1 MALLKKE
8 ENSMARYCKICGAK
22 SGRCNHLV
30 IDFGER
36 EENTDEK
43 KDEAKKSDEQ
53 S

>member
-1 MALLKKE
+1 
-8 ENSMARYCKICGAK
+8 MARYCKICGAK